1 MNNGLKKVRP
11 FGLTDNVGYMFGNIG
26 ADLVFGLCSGF
37 LMKFYTDVMAVPA
50 AFVGIMMMVA
60 RVLDAV
66 TDIGMGQICD
76 KSKEK
81 ESGKFRPWIR
91 RIAGPLAL
99 SSFLMYAVWFQDM
112 SLGFKVVWMFV
123 TYMLYG
129 SVFYTAFI
137 VPYGS
142 MATAITQDPTE
153 RASLANMRNI
163 GGTLAMCVINVALPL
178 IVYYKNDSGNQVLS
192 GTRMAV
198 VAAGISIIAFV
209 LYMACYYMTTER
221 VKLPSQSE
229 NGEQSVLRNIKA
241 SLNNRATLSLTL
253 VVIIYEIGRQG
264 LSGMAAYFYPN
275 YLGNVQA
282 QSAAGVIE
290 TVVTLVMTLAV
301 VPMVRKFGK
310 RAASSIG
317 MGFSAAML
325 IICNLTHTHSAM
337 VWLVFDALI
346 FVGLGIWA
354 SVQWSLVGD
363 IVDDTEVRTGT
374 RADGGIYGAFSFS
387 RKLGQALS
395 SGVCGTL
402 LSIIG
407 YTTATAADEAV
418 VNGIFSVTTLV
429 PAVAYI
435 CMIVVLMTLYP
446 LSKKRVEENAA
457 ILEERHSK

>member
-1 MNNGLKKVRP
+1 MNTSQKIKP
-11 FGLTDNVGYMFGNIG
+11 FGWMDNVGYMFGNIG

-37 LMKFYTDVMAVPA
+37 LMKFYTDVMDVPA
-50 AFVGIMMMVA
+50 VFVGIMMMVA

-76 KSKEK
+76 KSPETAA
-81 ESGKFRPWIR
+81 GKFKPWIR

-99 SSFLMYAVWFQDM
+99 SSFLMYAVWFRGM
-112 SLGFKVVWMFV
+112 GLGFKVVWMFV
-123 TYMLYG
+123 TYLLYC
-129 SVFYTAFI
+129 SIFYTAFI

-163 GGTLAMCVINVALPL
+163 GGTMAMAVINVALPL
-178 IVYYKNDSGNQVLS
+178 IVYYTDTDGSQILS

-198 VAAGISIIAFV
+198 VAAVLSIGAFI

-221 VKLPSQSE
+221 VKIPASESQ
-229 NGEQSVLRNIKA
+229 GIAGTLK
-241 SLNNRATLSLTL
+241 SLKDTINNRATISVAL
-253 VVIIYEIGRQG
+253 VVIIYEVGRQG
-264 LSGMAAYFYPN
+264 LTGMAAYFYPN
-275 YLGNVQA
+275 YLANVKA

-290 TVVTLVMTLAV
+290 TVVTLAMTLAV
-301 VPMVRKFGK
+301 VPMVRRFGK

-325 IICNLTHTHSAM
+325 LLCHVTHTHSAM
-337 VWLVFDALI
+337 VWLLFDALI

-374 RADGGIYGAFSFS
+374 RADGGIYGVFSFS
-387 RKLGQALS
+387 RKFGQAVS

-407 YTTATAADEAV
+407 YTAATATTPEV

-429 PAVAYI
+429 PACAYI
-435 CMIVVLMTLYP
+435 LMIVVLMTLYP
-446 LSKKRVEENAA
+446 LSKKRVEENAR
-457 ILEERHSK
+457 ILAERHEK